1 MRRVLLNATALVI
14 SVAVALAIAEVVS
27 RMVNEV
33 RLPNFVNDS
42 GRSQSFFRPDPAL
55 GERTEAHLHGWFS
68 SPEYRIRID
77 TNAAGF
83 RMAEDLAPAKRS
95 KVRVLVLG
103 DSFTFGMGVEAQET
117 YAAVLER
124 MLNANRPRDVEVL
137 NLGVIGYGTLQ
148 EIELLHQYAFLEPD
162 VVVLG
167 FFARDVFLAAS
178 GNDLEDN
185 YYFAKKLNTTHDD
198 KGPSQQAA
206 DLPLSR
212 RLRLQLLWNSNL
224 YRTVELTLGGYLRRR
239 YTPADAP
246 ELREEAWHIT
256 AAALTQLDRELAS
269 RQLPCILL
277 WIPAVGTVAQQDHS
291 VSERL
296 EGLGLKHIQVVDVL
310 DVLRGQEGD
319 AYFNLDSHWNAKGH
333 ELAAQALLEPVA
345 QAAGLHSEWA
355 ARPR

>member
-1 MRRVLLNATALVI
+1 MRRVLLNATALAI
-14 SVAVALAIAEVVS
+14 SLVVALALAEVGS

-33 RLPNFVNDS
+33 SLPNFVNDS
-42 GRSQSFFRPDPAL
+42 GQSQSFFRPDPAL
-55 GERTEAHLHGWFS
+55 GERTEANLHGWFS

-83 RMAEDLAPAKRS
+83 RMAEELPPAKRS
-95 KVRVLVLG
+95 EVRVLVLG
-103 DSFTFGMGVEAQET
+103 DSFTFGMGVEADQT
-117 YAAVLER
+117 YAAGLER
-124 MLNANRPRDVEVL
+124 LLNANLSTDAEVL

-148 EIELLHQYAFLEPD
+148 EIELLRHYAFLKPD
-162 VVVLG
+162 VVIIG

-185 YYFAKKLNTTHDD
+185 YYFAKKLNTTHDA
-198 KGPSQQAA
+198 KGPSQQAM

-212 RLRLQLLWNSNL
+212 KLRLQLLWNSNL

-246 ELREEAWHIT
+246 VLREEAWRIT
-256 AAALTQLDRELAS
+256 ADALTRLDRELAS
-269 RQLPCILL
+269 QQLPCILL

-291 VSERL
+291 VAARL
-296 EGLGLKHIQVVDVL
+296 NGLGLKHIQVVDVL
-310 DVLRGQEGD
+310 DVLRGREHD